1 MLASDLQNEDE
12 SGEKKKA
19 IGLKRNENSKWGWVG
34 GKRHRLWRMRKE
46 DPHVF
51 VSNPSPSGDV
61 PCSPHIIRLLCR
73 FIATHTQYTTVKDR
87 KKQSGLY
94 IENSVFLRMFSPCL
108 TSTYLRACLFIR
120 PLYIDSCA
128 TFQST
133 GARFTR
139 ASVFGLRFSWKRKSL
154 AYFTNA
160 MHDVL

>member
-1 MLASDLQNEDE
+1 MKMRA
-12 SGEKKKA
+12 
-19 IGLKRNENSKWGWVG
+19 
-34 GKRHRLWRMRKE
+34 GKRKRRLGWKEMRTRNGDGSAGRDIRLWRMRKE

-61 PCSPHIIRLLCR
+61 PCSPHIIRLLYR

-94 IENSVFLRMFSPCL
+94 IEKSVFLHMFSPCL